1 MTAPRRT
8 PDRPLRPSEI
18 ATALRARIT
27 SGELTPGGKLPST
40 RLLAEELS
48 ATERAV
54 YEAVALLKMSGHV
67 TSHQGKGVFVREVAP
82 LEFHAHR
89 FERGERRD
97 DGVVDDWRAGV
108 EEQGRVATQ
117 DDPEVSGEAAAPD
130 IASWLRIP
138 TGHQVL
144 ARRRIRRV
152 DGEPF
157 QLADSYFPLAIADD
171 CPELWA
177 PRDIARP
184 GGILAYNGHP
194 QVRLRDELRP
204 WLPTPEESERLGL
217 PKNFGGPAIQHV
229 RIGYGGEADG
239 HAPIRVMVTIA
250 PGHLNTVVY
259 EMEV

>member
-1 MTAPRRT
+1 MTAHRPAT
-8 PDRPLRPSEI
+8 DRPLRPSEI
-18 ATALRARIT
+18 ATALRTRIT
-27 SGELTPGGKLPST
+27 SGELVPGGKLPST
-40 RLLAEELS
+40 RLLAEELG

-67 TSHQGKGVFVREVAP
+67 TSHQGKGVFVRLISP

-89 FERGERRD
+89 FERGDRRD
-97 DGVVDDWRAGV
+97 DGVTDDWRAGV

-117 DDPEVSGEAAAPD
+117 DDPEVSAESAAPD
-130 IASWLRIP
+130 IAAWLRVSP
-138 TGHQVL
+138 GTQVL

-157 QLADSYFPLAIADD
+157 QLADSYFPIGIADD

-177 PRDIARP
+177 PHDIARP
-184 GGILAYNGHP
+184 GGILAHNGHP
-194 QVRLRDELRP
+194 QTRLRDELRP

-217 PKNFGGPAIQHV
+217 PTNFGGPAIQHV
-229 RIGYGGEADG
+229 RIGYGGEGDG
-239 HAPIRVMVTIA
+239 GMPIRVMVTIA